1 MPDVH
6 DRVWKIFFSTHDER
20 MHHYQRW
27 RASIT
32 GLWLQLRK
40 VIETER
46 LAVVVMTRL
55 VVPKVG
61 RLQMG
66 FKPLAGKPDM
76 KMKRLPSEP

>member
-46 LAVVVMTRL
+46 LEVVVMTRL
-55 VVPKVG
+55 VCAQRGQVANGVQAPCRKT
-61 RLQMG
+61 RHENEET
-66 FKPLAGKPDM
+66 AI
-76 KMKRLPSEP
+76 